1 MKKNIYKIIAV
12 GAAALA
18 ILGFSGA
25 YASFSDS
32 VTVKNRVVTGD
43 VNISLKE
50 YQKKNGKETEYKNP
64 VEILP
69 GDFVSKIP
77 RIKNMGMPC
86 WIRTKLYFQNSSA
99 EEEGLKEEYIQGISK
114 DWKKI
119 GEYYYYTKILGSGK
133 SIDFFTGITIPA
145 SWTEAHSGQ
154 KLQVSL
160 QTDAIQ
166 AANFTPDFQAM
177 SPWGNQAIEK
187 CIHETNGNTQCELD
201 NVKLSVKFNG
211 DAQKLLAVPD
221 DFFRNFG
228 EIMPGDVKK
237 DTIVISNTDK
247 KEVEILFY
255 TGIPNQTKEQTAL
268 LEKLSLSVSM
278 NGKNLY
284 KGNLKASSLGK
295 PVSLGK
301 FGTNAK
307 GTLEF
312 SVSAPADL
320 KNTEAL
326 RDASVNWT
334 FAVKGKEQGTGLSP
348 SGKPSNPDNS
358 SVDYEDS
365 QKGYNG
371 VSSVKTGDESSVL
384 PMVILLVLSAG
395 TGIFYLVIKKKG
407 DKKI

>member
-18 ILGFSGA
+18 ILGFSGT

-32 VTVKNRVVTGD
+32 VTVKNRIVTGD
-43 VNISLKE
+43 INITLKE
-50 YQKKNGKETEYKNP
+50 YQKKSGKETEYKNP
-64 VEILP
+64 VEVLP

-86 WIRTKLYFQNSSA
+86 WIRTKLSFQNSSTK
-99 EEEGLKEEYIQGISK
+99 EEGLKEEYIQGISK

-119 GEYYYYTKILGSGK
+119 GEYYYYTKILESGK
-133 SIDFFTGITIPA
+133 STDFFAGITIPA
-145 SWTEAHSGQ
+145 SWTEVHKGQ
-154 KLQVSL
+154 KLQISI

-166 AANFTPDFQAM
+166 SANFTPDFQAM
-177 SPWGNQAIEK
+177 SPWGNQTIEK
-187 CIHETNGNTQCELD
+187 CIHETNGKIQCELD

-228 EIMPGDVKK
+228 EIMPGDMKK
-237 DTIVISNTDK
+237 DTISISNTDK
-247 KEVEILFY
+247 KEVELLFH

-278 NGKNLY
+278 NGKSLY
-284 KGNLKASSLGK
+284 RGNLKASSLGK

-312 SVSAPADL
+312 SVSAPSDL

-326 RDASVNWT
+326 RDASVNWI
-334 FAVKGKEQGTGLSP
+334 FAVKGKEQENGLSP
-348 SGKPSNPDNS
+348 SVNPSNPEDPS
-358 SVDYEDS
+358 ADYENS

-371 VSSVKTGDESSVL
+371 TSSVKTGDETPVL
-384 PMVILLVLSAG
+384 PMVILLILSVG
-395 TGIFYLVIKKKG
+395 TGIFYLIIRKKG